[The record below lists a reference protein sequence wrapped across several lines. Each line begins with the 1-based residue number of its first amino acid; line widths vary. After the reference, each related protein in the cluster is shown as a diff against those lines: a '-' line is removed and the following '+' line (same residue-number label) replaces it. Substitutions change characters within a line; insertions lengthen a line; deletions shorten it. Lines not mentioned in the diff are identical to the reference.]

1 MSTWSRRLW
10 YVTCDLGRVHPKWP
24 AGRWTITHA
33 GHREMVLSAQACA
46 AGVLLVCCRCAA
58 GVLCMCA
65 ANVVHSCAPQ
75 HEGIASLPCASEP
88 RHAKFSHR
96 SKMPIKSCTMLS
108 IPLIFSVRSLLTSP
122 GAWGVRGRGKGGGV
136 WRTMYP
142 HWVYGMALTW
152 LS

>member
-1 MSTWSRRLW
+1 MQGIARWSYPLK
-10 YVTCDLGRVHPKWP
+10 P
-24 AGRWTITHA
+24 
-33 GHREMVLSAQACA
+33 
-46 AGVLLVCCRCAA
+46 VLLVCCRCAA
-58 GVLCMCA
+58 GVLRMCA

-108 IPLIFSVRSLLTSP
+108 IPLMFSVRSLLTSP
-122 GAWGVRGRGKGGGV
+122 GAWGKGG

-142 HWVYGMALTW
+142 HRVYGMALTW
-152 LS
+152 FLGQS